1 MAQPLV
7 YIVILNWNGWKDTI
21 ECLESVFKQNYHN
34 YFIFV
39 LDNDSAD
46 QSFNRIADWLNGSSD
61 FKIDAIQELRHLSSP
76 EIKKPVSFL
85 KCNQIHNLTKK
96 DIFAGGLALVN
107 TGGNLGFAGG
117 NNVALRWIT
126 ENQNEDSYVWLL
138 NNDTVIE
145 KDCLSEMLT
154 HLQSKEKTGRY
165 TCGSLVKF
173 YHQPGVIQALGGAKF
188 NRYTAIGSQTLGRFL
203 NDQDDIDHT
212 HYQNEMDYITG
223 CSWLL
228 PVDYLTEIGLMED
241 QYFLYY
247 EEIDWVI
254 RGEKKYKLTY
264 APKSIVYH
272 KEGSSIG
279 SKTINRTAPSLLS
292 EFYMGRNKLLFMR
305 RHYPHRIL
313 IAYLVVFLQAINRIK
328 QRQFKNALILLK
340 VLLGKSK
347 FK

>member
-46 QSFNRIADWLNGSSD
+46 QSFNRIADWLNGSSG
-61 FKIDAIQELRHLSSP
+61 FKIDSIQELRHLSSP

-96 DIFAGGLALVN
+96 NICAGGLALVS

-117 NNVALRWIT
+117 NNVALRWIA
-126 ENQNEDSYVWLL
+126 ENKNEDSYVWLL

-145 KDCLSEMLT
+145 NDCLSEMLT
-154 HLQSKEKTGRY
+154 HLQAKEKAGRY

-203 NDQDDIDHT
+203 TDQNDIDHT

-305 RHYPHRIL
+305 KHYPHRIL

-340 VLLGKSK
+340 ILLGKSK

>member
-1 MAQPLV
+1 MDQPFV
-7 YIVILNWNGWKDTI
+7 YIVILNWNGWKDTV
-21 ECLESVFKQNYHN
+21 ECLESVFKQSYSE
-34 YFIFV
+34 YFVFV

-46 QSFNRIADWLNGSSD
+46 QSFDKITDWLSGKSD
-61 FKIDAIQELRHLSSP
+61 YQIDAIPELKHLSNP
-76 EIKKPVSFL
+76 EKNKPLPFIKCKNIEDLNHS
-85 KCNQIHNLTKK
+85 
-96 DIFAGGLALVN
+96 DICSGGLALVN

-126 ENQNEDSYVWLL
+126 ENNNEHSYVWLL

-145 KDCLSEMLT
+145 NDCLSEMLT
-154 HLQSKEKTGRY
+154 HLQLKEKTARY

-173 YHQPGVIQALGGAKF
+173 YQQPGIIQALGGAKF

-203 NDQDDIDHT
+203 TDQDSIDHT
-212 HYQNEMDYITG
+212 HYQNEMEYITG

-272 KEGSSIG
+272 KEGASIG
-279 SKTINRTAPSLLS
+279 SKTINRAPSLLS

-305 RHYPHRIL
+305 KHYPHRVL
-313 IAYLVVFLQAINRIK
+313 IAYAVVFLQAINRIR
-328 QRQFKNALILLK
+328 QREFKNARILFK
-340 VLLGKSK
+340 VLLGKAN